1 VQNEY
6 SLLHRE
12 PEREVL
18 PVCRRFG
25 LAFIPYFPLASGL
38 LTGKFAPGSRP
49 PAGSRLSLPWTAKF
63 TTEHNIAIVAAL
75 QTFVEA
81 RGRTLLDLA
90 MSWLAARPQVSSVIA
105 GATSAA
111 QVHAN
116 AAAADWTLAPD
127 DLTEIDRITLGDGTR

>member
-1 VQNEY
+1 M
-6 SLLHRE
+6 
-12 PEREVL
+12 
-18 PVCRRFG
+18 
-25 LAFIPYFPLASGL
+25 
-38 LTGKFAPGSRP
+38 
-49 PAGSRLSLPWTAKF
+49 
-63 TTEHNIAIVAAL
+63 AAL

-116 AAAADWTLAPD
+116 AAAADWTLSPD
-127 DLTEIDRITLGDGTR
+127 DFAEIDRITLREEPGRTN